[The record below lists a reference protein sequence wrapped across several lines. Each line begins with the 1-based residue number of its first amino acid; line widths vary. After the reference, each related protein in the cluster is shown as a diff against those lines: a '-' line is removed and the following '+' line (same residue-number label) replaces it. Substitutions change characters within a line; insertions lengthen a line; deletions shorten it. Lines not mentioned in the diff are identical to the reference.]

1 MKIYDIKSLVTVF
14 KLFHNENPIFF
25 YFLVFLG
32 FSASAFEGMSLL
44 AFIPLGEVL
53 NNDAII
59 TKIPFLES
67 MISLFKLEVNVYLFV
82 ILITFLTLLK
92 CILNFFNQY
101 LSSFYVEKRLLGLRR
116 SYIYYLIH
124 LKITDFQ
131 TIKSGKI
138 SADIQLEIE
147 RVGVVLRLFLKIIN
161 AVIYSFV
168 ALGASFLI
176 SYNFTL
182 IAILGGMLK
191 LIIIKQLEKPA
202 KKNGLEHSFVNK
214 TLTLNISN
222 SLLNFKFLKIM
233 TKKNFVYDKISL
245 LMDNLKV
252 VQKKRIFLTFFQ
264 QNLDDFLTTV
274 ILAVIIC
281 ISFAFLNLNLIEL
294 GVILIF
300 LNRIL
305 VKVGS
310 IGKAKLGLERDI
322 NVLDNLNRRLQNWK
336 SKKYKN
342 GNKKIK
348 SIETIQLKNI
358 SYIIGKKKVINK
370 FNFKFEKGN
379 MYLIQGPS
387 GCGKS
392 TLLDIIMGIKKI
404 ESGRVMINKE
414 EINDDLDY
422 YNLFEKVSYVPQE
435 AVVYGDTIIDN
446 IVLDKKFSKSKIY
459 KSLEIAEAND
469 FINKLPDGVNTKL
482 NDSGRNFSTGQI
494 QRISIARGIL
504 HLNDI
509 LLIDESLANIDV
521 QTQKKILLKLK
532 SNLGSKIIIIVSH
545 QLKNKFLFKKVI
557 KL

>member
-1 MKIYDIKSLVTVF
+1 MF
-14 KLFHNENPIFF
+14 
-25 YFLVFLG
+25 
-32 FSASAFEGMSLL
+32 
-44 AFIPLGEVL
+44 
-53 NNDAII
+53 
-59 TKIPFLES
+59 
-67 MISLFKLEVNVYLFV
+67 
-82 ILITFLTLLK
+82 
-92 CILNFFNQY
+92 
-101 LSSFYVEKRLLGLRR
+101 
-116 SYIYYLIH
+116 
-124 LKITDFQ
+124 
-131 TIKSGKI
+131 
-138 SADIQLEIE
+138 
-147 RVGVVLRLFLKIIN
+147 
-161 AVIYSFV
+161 
-168 ALGASFLI
+168 
-176 SYNFTL
+176 
-182 IAILGGMLK
+182 
-191 LIIIKQLEKPA
+191 
-202 KKNGLEHSFVNK
+202 
-214 TLTLNISN
+214 
-222 SLLNFKFLKIM
+222 
-233 TKKNFVYDKISL
+233 
-245 LMDNLKV
+245 
-252 VQKKRIFLTFFQ
+252 KKRIFLTFFQ